1 MLEMTNTSVVS
12 QTALPID
19 DLRWEQGLTLPDF
32 AAQMTVN
39 REAMTRR
46 FETVQLTASERAT
59 FAEIQRPMRV
69 LVMTEDWCGDSLM
82 NLPILARL
90 TEAAPNM
97 EARLF
102 VRSRHPDLQD
112 WFAERQI
119 TAVPVF
125 AFLDENFQYLGAW
138 VERSQ
143 AANERMAEWNEAHPE
158 VSAIQKDESLS
169 KEERKARLS
178 PILDRL
184 KVEMETWYADEL
196 QAAAV
201 QEILEILK

>member
-1 MLEMTNTSVVS
+1 MDASVWERGF
-12 QTALPID
+12 
-19 DLRWEQGLTLPDF
+19 DLREF
-32 AAQMTVN
+32 VAQMTVN

-46 FETVQLTASERAT
+46 FETVQLTPSERAAV
-59 FAEIQRPMRV
+59 AEIQRPLRV

-90 TEAAPNM
+90 TEAAPDM

-102 VRSRHPDLQD
+102 IRSRWPDLRA

-138 VERSQ
+138 VERPK
-143 AANERMAEWNEAHPE
+143 AAYARMAQWNEAHPE

-169 KEERKARLS
+169 KEERQARLD
-178 PILDRL
+178 PIFERL
-184 KVEMETWYADEL
+184 KADMETWYADEL